1 VCVRVVVWVGERG
14 RCFGILNPTL
24 PIPAYTPYIQVTD
37 CRYFEG
43 PRLRG
48 NSKARQQAELA
59 FDRKRKRYLVFENFS
74 PHRLRL
80 KNSVILLKNLV
91 SFCLRE
97 PEELNRFLELESQAT
112 QEILEDRPR
121 MFYDYDLLSS
131 PPMSP
136 GCCRCLKDFIL
147 HIENGQYLFFFFD
160 DYCFVC
166 ERERRCLLSIS
177 FCCRWDRGVARLS
190 CACTGIIVCWRRRSW
205 GGAVWSCHAYR
216 CSIFTASITGE
227 MRSSTHTEHART
239 HARTH
244 TDAHTHMGER
254 AHHMPHPATY

>member
-1 VCVRVVVWVGERG
+1 MCVCVWLSWWERG
-14 RCFGILNPTL
+14 VDVLGPAHTGILNPTL
-24 PIPAYTPYIQVTD
+24 PIPAYTLYIQVTD

-80 KNSVILLKNLV
+80 KNSVILLKNLG

-97 PEELNRFLELESQAT
+97 PEELNRFLELESEAP

-121 MFYDYDLLSS
+121 MFYEYDLFSS

-136 GCCRCLKDFIL
+136 GCCRCLQDFIL

-160 DYCFVC
+160 DYCFVR
-166 ERERRCLLSIS
+166 ERETLPVEYFFLLQVGSWSGAIVV
-177 FCCRWDRGVARLS
+177 CVHRDYCVLEATELGRGCMELPCVPLFYLH
-190 CACTGIIVCWRRRSW
+190 CI
-205 GGAVWSCHAYR
+205 
-216 CSIFTASITGE
+216 
-227 MRSSTHTEHART
+227 
-239 HARTH
+239 
-244 TDAHTHMGER
+244 
-254 AHHMPHPATY
+254 HHR